1 MSDNIKAKLSV
12 GVVYS
17 GDGSGLTPEQEEQLN
32 KIPMIEQSVEG
43 ITNELNS
50 KANTSDI
57 PTKVSQ
63 LTNDSD
69 FSTKK
74 YVKQQISEASLGSG
88 ASFRDTNSGEIFSVS
103 RVPQYAEVLH
113 GLSNNRNINEG
124 ASITINVKLKKR
136 INCVQ
141 TVNISSNSEYLVI
154 DKPQLIFN
162 RKNYYNIQYVK
173 LTAIKDS
180 TSTEDKTVVLSF
192 TNPDTSTT
200 QSVTL
205 ILKNVS

>member
-1 MSDNIKAKLSV
+1 MSDNLTASLSV

-17 GDGSGLTPEQEEQLN
+17 GDGSGLTAEQEEQLN

-43 ITNELNS
+43 ITNKLNS

-69 FSTKK
+69 FSTKN
-74 YVKQQISEASLGSG
+74 YVKQQISEASLSSG

-103 RVPQYAEVLH
+103 RVPQYAEVSH
-113 GLSNNRNINEG
+113 GLYNNNNINEG
-124 ASITINVKLKKR
+124 SSITINVKLKKR

-141 TVNISSNSEYLVI
+141 KVNISSNSEYLVI
-154 DKPQLIFN
+154 DKSQLIFN
-162 RKNYYNIQYVK
+162 RKNYYNIQHVK
-173 LTAIKDS
+173 LTAIKDP

-192 TNPDTSTT
+192 TNPDTTTT

>member
-1 MSDNIKAKLSV
+1 MSDNLTASLSV

-17 GDGSGLTPEQEEQLN
+17 GDGSGLTAEQEEQLN

-69 FSTKK
+69 FSTKN
-74 YVKQQISEASLGSG
+74 YVKQQISEASLSSG

-113 GLSNNRNINEG
+113 GLYNNNSINEG
-124 ASITINVKLKKR
+124 ASITIKVKLKKR

-154 DKPQLIFN
+154 DKSQLIFN

-180 TSTEDKTVVLSF
+180 TSTADKTVVLSF

>member
-1 MSDNIKAKLSV
+1 MSDNLTASLSV

-17 GDGSGLTPEQEEQLN
+17 GDGSGLTAEQEEQLN

-69 FSTKK
+69 FSTKN
-74 YVKQQISEASLGSG
+74 YVKQQISEASLCSC

-103 RVPQYAEVLH
+103 RVLQYAEVLH
-113 GLSNNRNINEG
+113 GLYNNNSINEG
-124 ASITINVKLKKR
+124 ASITIKVKLKKR

-154 DKPQLIFN
+154 DKSQLIFN

-180 TSTEDKTVVLSF
+180 TSTADKTVVLSF

>member
-1 MSDNIKAKLSV
+1 MSDNLTASLSV
-12 GVVYS
+12 GVIYS
-17 GDGSGLTPEQEEQLN
+17 GDGSGLTAEQEEQLN
-32 KIPMIEQSVEG
+32 KIPMIEQSVEE
-43 ITNELNS
+43 ITNDLNS
-50 KANTSDI
+50 KANTADI
-57 PTKVSQ
+57 PTKTSQ

-69 FSTKK
+69 FSTKN
-74 YVKQQISEASLGSG
+74 YVKQQISEASLSSG

-113 GLSNNRNINEG
+113 GLYNNSNINEG
-124 ASITINVKLKKR
+124 ASITIKVKLKKR

-154 DKPQLIFN
+154 DKPRLIFN

-180 TSTEDKTVVLSF
+180 ASTEDKTVVLSF

>member
-1 MSDNIKAKLSV
+1 MNDNLTAHLSV
-12 GVVYS
+12 GVIPS
-17 GDGSGLTPEQEEQLN
+17 GDGGGLTVEQEEQLN
-32 KIPMIEQSVEG
+32 KIPMIEQSVEE

-63 LTNDSD
+63 LNNDSD
-69 FSTKK
+69 FSTKN
-74 YVKQQISEASLGSG
+74 YVKQQISEASLSSG

-113 GLSNNRNINEG
+113 GLYNNYNINEG
-124 ASITINVKLKKR
+124 ASITIKVKLKKR

-180 TSTEDKTVVLSF
+180 TSTENKTVVLSF

-200 QSVTL
+200 QSITL

>member
-1 MSDNIKAKLSV
+1 MSDNLTASLSV

-17 GDGSGLTPEQEEQLN
+17 GDGNALTPEQEEQLN
-32 KIPMIEQSVEG
+32 KIPMIEQSVEE
-43 ITNELNS
+43 ITNDLNS
-50 KANTSDI
+50 KANTADI
-57 PTKVSQ
+57 PTKTSQ

-69 FSTKK
+69 FSTKN
-74 YVKQQISEASLGSG
+74 YVKQQISEASLSSG

-113 GLSNNRNINEG
+113 GLYNNSNINEG
-124 ASITINVKLKKR
+124 ASITIKVKLKKR

-154 DKPQLIFN
+154 DKPRLIFN

-180 TSTEDKTVVLSF
+180 TSTADKTVVLSF